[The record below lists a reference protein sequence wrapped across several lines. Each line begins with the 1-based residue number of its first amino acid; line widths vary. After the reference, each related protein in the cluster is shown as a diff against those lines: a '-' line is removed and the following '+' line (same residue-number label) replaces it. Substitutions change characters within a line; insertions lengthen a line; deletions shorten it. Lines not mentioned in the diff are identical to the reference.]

1 MSKAESASM
10 NQSEATTAG
19 SVADDNQQQQN
30 ARDTKVAR
38 QLSRQLLNFAPNAL
52 TDTSGDGCILFGRKM
67 ESPLI
72 DYLLYFVTKDK
83 RRMPRDYSYFKT
95 ALKEIDWPFSARVLQ
110 ANNSL
115 NTRKRAKWIRF

>member
-1 MSKAESASM
+1 M